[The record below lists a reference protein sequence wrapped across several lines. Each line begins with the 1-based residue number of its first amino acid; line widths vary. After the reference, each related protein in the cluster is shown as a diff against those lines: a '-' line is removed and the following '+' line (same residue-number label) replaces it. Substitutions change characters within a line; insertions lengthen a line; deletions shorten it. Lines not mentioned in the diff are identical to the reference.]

1 MHIEQVYAI
10 CLRLLA
16 NINEAE
22 EITKKVFLLTWQQIA
37 YIREDASFGLWLTAI
52 TVYNSLEFLRN
63 KKGKS
68 KTAKISQM
76 PYKADSGDMLLLDNA
91 ILTLPDDERVIFVL
105 NKILKY
111 TPDEIADM
119 MFKNQSEIEAA
130 LNSTE
135 AKLSKVGGIESVTVP
150 FYERINL
157 LPNKILPSHDLWD
170 DIFKELLQL
179 RAKSPGLTDTQVQEL
194 QEPSEKKKG
203 FRWFRKK

>member
-22 EITKKVFLLTWQQIA
+22 EITKKVFLLTWQQIT

-119 MFKNQSEIEAA
+119 MFKNQSEIEAT